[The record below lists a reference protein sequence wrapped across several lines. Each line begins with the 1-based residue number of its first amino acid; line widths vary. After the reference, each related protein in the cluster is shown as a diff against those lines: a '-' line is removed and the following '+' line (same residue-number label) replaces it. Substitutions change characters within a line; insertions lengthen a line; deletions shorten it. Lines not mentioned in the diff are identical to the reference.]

1 VRRQAVRLRVIRD
14 EPGPAA
20 WNMGADEALLVHA
33 ATPTLRLYGWRPH
46 AVSLGWFQRFAD
58 FSDVPASVPIV
69 RRPTGGGAIW
79 HGDELTFALA
89 IDAALLPRDVAA
101 GYRLLHDAAVR
112 ALAAV
117 GVASERSTAGTP
129 PAARPDVRWCFREAG
144 RDDVVTGHGKLLGS
158 AQRRLTTDRPRLLH
172 HGSLVLERPA
182 GTPFVAAVADAT
194 PVTPTL
200 RAALGD
206 GLVAHFAAALG
217 LTPVAGDYT
226 PTERQAAAALAARHA
241 DPSHVQRR

>member
-1 VRRQAVRLRVIRD
+1 VRRETVHLRVIRD

-33 ATPTLRLYGWRPH
+33 EPPTLRLYGWRPH

-58 FSDVPASVPIV
+58 FADVPATVPIV

-101 GYRLLHDAAVR
+101 GYRVVHDAAVQ
-112 ALAAV
+112 ALATV
-117 GVASERSTAGTP
+117 GVACERSTAGMP
-129 PAARPDVRWCFREAG
+129 PAARPDGRWCFREAG

-172 HGSLVLERPA
+172 HGSLVLERPTA
-182 GTPFVAAVADAT
+182 TPFVAAVADTA
-194 PVTPTL
+194 PVTPAL
-200 RAALGD
+200 RATLAD
-206 GLVAHFAAALG
+206 ALVANVAAALG

-226 PTERQAAAALAARHA
+226 PGERQATAAFAARHA